1 MTIQN
6 YAKLN
11 DVIVPTND
19 KFTYRGLGG
28 DDTYILISNSNT
40 NVDIVDTE
48 GTNTIQIP
56 EWSKIK
62 SVAFTADAVRITC
75 DNMAVFTINGADK
88 FNFDIGGNKTSN
100 SLGKVSDFNEF
111 ASLFDLEIPTSG
123 QVSLDSSKIVYNDSL
138 AELISV
144 EVKEEDNGN
153 KFYLNGDLSPD
164 LSFSSSQ
171 TYVFD
176 QNNSS
181 TSKHPLALSETK
193 NGTHNGGVTVQ
204 NIKFFADGY
213 NKKES
218 EYSTI
223 FSNDDTFDNAFV
235 VFTPTDDQTLL
246 YYYCLFHS
254 GMSNNSKILVDGFEV
269 EVVTATLDISNR
281 GTSDFVI
288 SQKNDPD
295 ITLERGKTYEF
306 NIDTPNHPF
315 WIKIATIN
323 GTGNAYSSG
332 VENNGISNG
341 TITFKVPLDAPNQLY
356 YVCQNH
362 LGMNGKINIVD
373 TNSSG
378 VIVSDASSNT
388 GGGGYGG
395 YGYQLEIPVIDDTY
409 DNAPILFDI

>member
-204 NIKFFADGY
+204 NIKFFADGF
-213 NKKES
+213 NKTES
-218 EYSTI
+218 EYSTN
-223 FSNDDTFDNAFV
+223 F
-235 VFTPTDDQTLL
+235 L
-246 YYYCLFHS
+246 
-254 GMSNNSKILVDGFEV
+254 
-269 EVVTATLDISNR
+269 
-281 GTSDFVI
+281 
-288 SQKNDPD
+288 
-295 ITLERGKTYEF
+295 
-306 NIDTPNHPF
+306 
-315 WIKIATIN
+315 
-323 GTGNAYSSG
+323 
-332 VENNGISNG
+332 
-341 TITFKVPLDAPNQLY
+341 
-356 YVCQNH
+356 
-362 LGMNGKINIVD
+362 
-373 TNSSG
+373 
-378 VIVSDASSNT
+378 
-388 GGGGYGG
+388 
-395 YGYQLEIPVIDDTY
+395 
-409 DNAPILFDI
+409 